1 VGLAES
7 IAAQREKLI
16 VERIR
21 PHLGPGEEVI
31 HWVRTSNPRS
41 GKRGFAYLTPH
52 RLVLLWAGRTDRHNS
67 HKWSAIDSWGVN
79 REVSGG
85 PILAVEESGSSV
97 LIQMPVDSVGMAERV
112 SRFLY
117 RVAALAPKPRRFP
130 APADFP
136 GTYDSRVE
144 IPFDKPKRSVVH
156 HTRRVVITVV
166 GSLLVVLGLL
176 LLVLPGPG
184 ILVTILG
191 LVVLSSE
198 FDWAQDLLGWVRNR
212 WAAAGDRFKSRRSS
226 P

>member
-1 VGLAES
+1 VGLADS
-7 IAAQREKLI
+7 ITAQREKQI
-16 VERIR
+16 MERIR

-31 HWVRTSNPRS
+31 HWVRASNPRS

-52 RLVLLWAGRTDRHNS
+52 RLVLLWSGRTDRHGS
-67 HKWSAIDSWGVN
+67 FKWSAIDSWGVN
-79 REVSGG
+79 REVAGG
-85 PILAVEESGSSV
+85 PILAVEEAGSSV
-97 LIQMPVDSVGMAERV
+97 LIQMPVESVGVADRV
-112 SRFLY
+112 TRFLS
-117 RVAALAPKPRRFP
+117 RVAALAPKPRRYP

-136 GTYDSRVE
+136 GVYDSRVE
-144 IPFDKPKRSVVH
+144 IPLGKSKRSVVR

-166 GSLLVVLGLL
+166 GAVLITLGLL

-198 FDWAQDLLGWVRNR
+198 FDWAQDLLAWVRNR
-212 WAAAGDRFKSRRSS
+212 WEAAGNRFKSRRSS